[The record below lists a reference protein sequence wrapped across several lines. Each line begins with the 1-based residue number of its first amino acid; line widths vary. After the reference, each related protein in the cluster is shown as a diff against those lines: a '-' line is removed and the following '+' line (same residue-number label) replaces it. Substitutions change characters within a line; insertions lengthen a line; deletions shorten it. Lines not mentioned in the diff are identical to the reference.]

1 MLTIVHTDFHR
12 GWGGQINRVM
22 TECRGLAQRGH
33 RVVLAVPR
41 GGRPAER
48 AKSEPFELF
57 DAVDFLKAKHVRHL
71 MHDVHALARLLREI
85 EPDVVHSHGS
95 QDTWALAA
103 ARRLLPRGRR
113 PAHLLTRHNTKKV
126 RWSSANRWLYGRALT
141 RLIVVAEE
149 VLERYEPFLKAGVL
163 RREDVAV
170 VPSPL
175 RPDLLAEIEAGPP
188 DRRALRAELGLADD
202 DLLIGTA
209 ARLVPDKGQQY
220 LLEAAAEVLRDFPGV
235 RVVLAGDG
243 NDEAMLRE
251 LAGRLEIAERVHFLG
266 YRQDVAHVLAGLD
279 VAVLPSVDCDA
290 SSGMLKEAL
299 ALEVPCVAT
308 EIGAAREI
316 LGGAKYGLVVPPR
329 NAAALGVGIAKML
342 SELPK
347 WRELAVEGGRHV
359 RETYTVDALI
369 DAYEDIYRAHAS
381 QSE

>member
-1 MLTIVHTDFHR
+1 MLTVVHTDFHR

-71 MHDVHALARLLREI
+71 MHDVHVLQRLMKEI

-103 ARRLLPRGRR
+103 ARRLLPREKR

-141 RLIVVAEE
+141 QLIVVADE
-149 VLERYEPFLKAGVL
+149 VLDRYEPFFAAGLMSRDEVP
-163 RREDVAV
+163 V

-188 DRRALRAELGLADD
+188 EKSALRRELGVADD

-220 LLEAAAEVLRDFPGV
+220 LLEAAAEVLTGG
-235 RVVLAGDG
+235 A
-243 NDEAMLRE
+243 
-251 LAGRLEIAERVHFLG
+251 
-266 YRQDVAHVLAGLD
+266 
-279 VAVLPSVDCDA
+279 
-290 SSGMLKEAL
+290 
-299 ALEVPCVAT
+299 EVP
-308 EIGAAREI
+308 
-316 LGGAKYGLVVPPR
+316 
-329 NAAALGVGIAKML
+329 
-342 SELPK
+342 
-347 WRELAVEGGRHV
+347 V
-359 RETYTVDALI
+359 R
-369 DAYEDIYRAHAS
+369 S
-381 QSE
+381 